1 MSIWSILDISPT
13 TNLSDIKR
21 AYATQLKQHR
31 PDSDPTGYQQLREAF
46 DDARH
51 YAEHHSQ
58 AVDLSQTLDFSKTI
72 DSALTPTAEWVPFEQ
87 ATSPDVPPAETPH
100 IPLEQ
105 VTALAEC
112 LVNDEL
118 KGLKA
123 LDELLQ
129 QLDQRTLAVR
139 ERFSL
144 DLANALSEQS
154 GLHEAGLMQ
163 VSALMHWDLEQY
175 AAHALPDE
183 VAQRLYQ
190 QVSTTEDERAW
201 QEIVLSKN
209 HSLKDKMIA
218 TLLSDPQKEI
228 PFWVRLVPDFLPS
241 LRQKLATLLQN
252 NPTLREKINPHAIA
266 YFQNQHLYASWQSL
280 FLTLFWIAS
289 GALAASSSHA
299 GVLPIGL
306 LAAVMAYYLYGH
318 NLLCFGLQ
326 KTRLLSPFL
335 LLAFLFSLLV
345 GGSLI
350 ALIYLKTV
358 FAAADITT
366 QIRPG
371 VLLTLV
377 LTAFIWRMALKSSSF
392 LLLPTAVVTAVIN
405 SPWYIISRCRHL
417 FVPIAAIVMFFAYA
431 LALEPIMNA
440 LAGLG

>member
-31 PDSDPTGYQQLREAF
+31 PDSDPAGYQQLREAF

-51 YAEHHSQ
+51 YAENHSQ
-58 AVDLSQTLDFSKTI
+58 NVDSG
-72 DSALTPTAEWVPFEQ
+72 LTPPAEWVPFEQ
-87 ATSPDVPPAETPH
+87 VTSPELSPQGLSAKPDVPPADTTH

-105 VTALAEC
+105 VTTLAEC

-139 ERFSL
+139 ERLSL

-154 GLHEAGLMQ
+154 GLHEAGLLQ

-228 PFWVRLVPDFLPS
+228 PFWVRLAPDFLPS
-241 LRQKLATLLQN
+241 LRQKLATLLHN

-289 GALAASSSHA
+289 GALAANSSPA
-299 GVLPIGL
+299 GMLPIGL

-318 NLLCFGLQ
+318 NLLCFSLQ

-335 LLAFLFSLLV
+335 LLSFLFSLLV

-377 LTAFIWRMALKSSSF
+377 LAAFIWRMALKSSNF
-392 LLLPTAVVTAVIN
+392 LLL
-405 SPWYIISRCRHL
+405 
-417 FVPIAAIVMFFAYA
+417 
-431 LALEPIMNA
+431 LARW
-440 LAGLG
+440 